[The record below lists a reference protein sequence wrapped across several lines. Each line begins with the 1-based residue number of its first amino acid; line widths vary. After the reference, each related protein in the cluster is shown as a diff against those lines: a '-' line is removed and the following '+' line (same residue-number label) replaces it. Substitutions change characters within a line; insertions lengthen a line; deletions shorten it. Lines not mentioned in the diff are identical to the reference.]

1 MWAFIKS
8 MFKKVDVKVEI
19 SAVNGEM
26 SVSDYEDKIKE
37 AIKQAEVEIEGE
49 GLDEE

>member
-1 MWAFIKS
+1 VIPYIKS
-8 MFKKVDVKVEI
+8 KFNKVDVKVEI

-26 SVSDYEDKIKE
+26 LVSDYEDKIKE

-49 GLDEE
+49 GLEE